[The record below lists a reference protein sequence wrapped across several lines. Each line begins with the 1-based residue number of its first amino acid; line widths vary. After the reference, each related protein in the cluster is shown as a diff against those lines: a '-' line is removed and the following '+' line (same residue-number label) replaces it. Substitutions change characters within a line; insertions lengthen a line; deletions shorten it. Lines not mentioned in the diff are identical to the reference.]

1 MIDRLKELIE
11 SLIFVSLEP
20 LSLEKIKGVLQEF
33 PDAEIEQAINE
44 LLKIY
49 TSNERGIQIILSAG
63 GYLFATRPE
72 FDDYIRRLLQAE
84 RRSRL
89 SRAALETLSAIAYNQ
104 PITLSEISAIRGV
117 DSTHTLKVLLQKK
130 LVKIVG
136 RKKSPGKPL
145 IYRTTHRFLTHFGL
159 NDIKDLPSQE
169 EISKIMEEE
178 TEIED

>member
-1 MIDRLKELIE
+1 MKNWLKKLIE

-20 LSLEKIKGVLQEF
+20 LSLEKIKSVLDEF
-33 PDAEIEQAINE
+33 PDSEIQQAINE
-44 LLKIY
+44 LLESY
-49 TSNERGIQIILSAG
+49 MSNERGIQIVLSAG

-130 LVKIVG
+130 LIKIVG

-145 IYRTTHRFLTHFGL
+145 IYRTTDRFLTHFGL

-178 TEIED
+178 AEIED

>member
-1 MIDRLKELIE
+1 MKDRLKELIE

-20 LSLEKIKGVLQEF
+20 LSLEKIKSVLGEF
-33 PDAEIEQAINE
+33 SEKDIEQAVEN
-44 LLKIY
+44 LLKSY
-49 TSNERGIQIILSAG
+49 TSNERGIQIVLSAG

-89 SRAALETLSAIAYNQ
+89 SRPALETLSAIAYNQ

-145 IYRTTHRFLTHFGL
+145 IYRTTDRFLTHFGL

-169 EISKIMEEE
+169 EISKILEEE
-178 TEIED
+178 AEIED